1 MRRLLPL
8 ASTSKPPRKARKVRT
23 TPRTAKS
30 LSNKS
35 PLAVALRTIGVT
47 IGAMGNVLGRTLLPP
62 RTRRTLP
69 LSRFARLRA
78 IATNALQTL
87 WPKTLFAR
95 ALLIIVVPLIA
106 VQIAAAYAFF
116 NRHWTIIAQNMASAI
131 ASEMNL
137 ALDMMRD
144 DPESLPR
151 LSGVYEKHL
160 NLPLSLFRGQTI
172 DPQSAQTQR
181 FGFFTRHLGQALQ
194 EKVKRPFVIDTES
207 FSNQVVVQLQ
217 LAEGVLQTVIPR
229 ERLFSATTYIFVMW
243 MVGSSILLFS
253 IAALFMRNQVRPLRH
268 LERVADQF
276 GKGHDT
282 TERIDSRGARE
293 VRNAIQAFNRMRRR
307 IFRQI
312 RQRTDM
318 LSGVSHDLRTPL
330 TRIKLQV
337 AMSRDPLVRAI
348 EGDVKEMEAMIEGY
362 LAFAR
367 SEGSER
373 VASLDLTALIDKLIR
388 RYQRSGS
395 RLYCHMEGRFV
406 IIGRENALRRCL
418 DNLLSNAHRY
428 GNNVSVLVGRRR
440 EHIEILVDDD
450 GPGIPNPY
458 RNEVFRPFFRLE
470 SSRSQE
476 TGGTGLGLSIA
487 RDIARI
493 HGGDLTLDSSPQGG
507 LRANLQI
514 PL

>member
-1 MRRLLPL
+1 M
-8 ASTSKPPRKARKVRT
+8 
-23 TPRTAKS
+23 
-30 LSNKS
+30 SNKS
-35 PLAVALRTIGVT
+35 PLSVALRTL
-47 IGAMGNVLGRTLLPP
+47 GALGNTLGNTLEKTWRKAWRKIWNPALSPR
-62 RTRRTLP
+62 RTRGRAQP
-69 LSRFARLRA
+69 SPFVRLKA
-78 IATNALQTL
+78 ITTNAMQTL

-95 ALLIIVVPLIA
+95 ALLIIVIPLIA
-106 VQIAAAYAFF
+106 VQITAAYAFF
-116 NRHWTIIAQNMASAI
+116 NRHWTIIAQSMASTI
-131 ASEMNL
+131 ASEINL

-144 DPESLPR
+144 NPDSLAQ
-151 LSGVYEKHL
+151 LSGAYEKHL
-160 NLPLSLFRGQTI
+160 NLPLSLFKGQTI

-181 FGFFTRHLGQALQ
+181 FGFFTRHLGKALQ

-217 LAEGVLQTVIPR
+217 LAEGVLQAVIPR

-243 MVGSSILLFS
+243 MVGSSVLLFS

-268 LERVADQF
+268 LERVADSF

-307 IFRQI
+307 IFRQM

-318 LSGVSHDLRTPL
+318 LSCVSHDLRTPL
-330 TRIKLQV
+330 TRIRLQV
-337 AMSRDPLVRAI
+337 AMSSDPLVRAI

-367 SEGSER
+367 SEGNER
-373 VASLDLTALIDKLIR
+373 VATLDLTALIDKLIQ
-388 RYQRSGS
+388 RYQRSGN
-395 RLYCHMEGRFV
+395 RLFCHMEGHFV
-406 IIGRENALRRCL
+406 ITGRENALRRCL

-440 EHIEILVDDD
+440 GHIEILIDDD

-458 RNEVFRPFFRLE
+458 RSKVFRPFFRLE

-476 TGGTGLGLSIA
+476 TGGIGLGLSIA

-514 PL
+514 PV

>member
-1 MRRLLPL
+1 MPDPVSPFSRRARVRRTRNEARGLSGKAPL
-8 ASTSKPPRKARKVRT
+8 S
-23 TPRTAKS
+23 
-30 LSNKS
+30 
-35 PLAVALRTIGVT
+35 VALRTFAAIL
-47 IGAMGNVLGRTLLPP
+47 GAMSAMLGRVLWS
-62 RTRRTLP
+62 RRKKTRSR
-69 LSRFARLRA
+69 LSRVGRMRA
-78 IATNALQTL
+78 IVTNALQML

-95 ALLIIVVPLIA
+95 ALLIIVIPLIA
-106 VQIAAAYAFF
+106 VQITATYAFF
-116 NRHWTIIAQNMASAI
+116 NRHWTIIAQSMASAI

-144 DPESLPR
+144 DPASLPR

-172 DPQSAQTQR
+172 DPQSAQAQR
-181 FGFFTRHLGQALQ
+181 FGFFTRHLGKALQ
-194 EKVKRPFVIDTES
+194 EKMKRPFVIDSES
-207 FSNQVVVQLQ
+207 FPNQVVVQLQ
-217 LAEGVLQTVIPR
+217 LAEGVLQAVIPR

-243 MVGSSILLFS
+243 MVGSSVLLFS

-268 LERVADQF
+268 LERIADRF

-293 VRNAIQAFNRMRRR
+293 VRNAILAFNRMRRR
-307 IFRQI
+307 IFRQM

-373 VASLDLTALIDKLIR
+373 VATLDLTALIDKLVR
-388 RYQRSGS
+388 RYQRSGN

-406 IIGRENALRRCL
+406 ITGRENALSRCL

-428 GNNVSVLVGRRR
+428 GNNVSLLVGRRR

-450 GPGIPNPY
+450 GPGIPDPY
-458 RNEVFRPFFRLE
+458 RREVFRPFFRLE
-470 SSRSQE
+470 SSRRQE
-476 TGGTGLGLSIA
+476 TGGIGLGLSIA

-514 PL
+514 PV